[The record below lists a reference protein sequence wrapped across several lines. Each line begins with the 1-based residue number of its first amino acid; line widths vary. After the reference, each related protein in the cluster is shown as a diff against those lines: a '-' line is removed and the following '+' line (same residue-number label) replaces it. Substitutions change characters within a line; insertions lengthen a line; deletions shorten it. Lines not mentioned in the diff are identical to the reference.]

1 VAAPVSR
8 RRVLLAGVAGAGL
21 VVGAGAAEAGN
32 LLSASASATISP
44 GEDLMREH
52 GVLKRVLL
60 VYRAASEHISGG
72 QALPVTA
79 VVRGATLIR
88 DYIEGF
94 HESLEEQYV
103 FPRLLAA
110 KVEVPTVNT
119 LLEQH
124 GRGRTITERVLALTT
139 GKSTVPVDDLRILQA
154 DLDSFVRMYEPHE
167 AREDTIVFPALRAL
181 LSADALH
188 DLGAR
193 FTEIERRQFGG
204 DAFARV
210 VDEVA
215 AIEALIGIA
224 DLAQF
229 TPPLSTPQP

>member
-1 VAAPVSR
+1 
-8 RRVLLAGVAGAGL
+8 VLLAGVAGAGL
-21 VVGAGAAEAGN
+21 VVGAGATEAGN
-32 LLSASASATISP
+32 LLDGGASKTLSP

-60 VYRAASEHISGG
+60 VYRAASDRIAAG
-72 QALPVTA
+72 QPVPTA
-79 VVRGATLIR
+79 AIARGAVIVR

-110 KVEVPTVNT
+110 KVKVSTVDT

-124 GRGRTITERVLALTT
+124 GRGRTITERVLAAVGA
-139 GKSTVPVDDLRILQA
+139 GKSDLPADDLRTVRA
-154 DLDSFVRMYEPHE
+154 DLDTFVRMYEPHE
-167 AREDTIVFPALRAL
+167 AREDTVVFPALRDL

-193 FTEIERRQFGG
+193 FTALERRQFGA
-204 DAFARV
+204 DAFARMV
-210 VDEVA
+210 AEVA
-215 AIEALIGIA
+215 AIETLIGIA
-224 DLAQF
+224 DLSQF
-229 TPPLSTPQP
+229 TPPLS